1 MIIRRL
7 PLAFALVLLAGSL
20 SAVAQGTPWSKIT
33 TRKKAEPVDQGAGAY
48 ALVDSN
54 GPWMIL
60 AASFSGEGAE
70 KQARELVEELRTKY
84 KLPAYVYQKEFDFSK
99 PMQGRGVDRYGGP
112 QSMRYQRSQDILE
125 TAVMVGD
132 YASVNDER
140 AKKVLKMLKFAKP
153 AALDV
158 EKRGSSA
165 QTLGALRT
173 IQRAIQPD
181 GTDEKLKGPMR
192 NAFITT
198 NPLLPP
204 DFFTAA
210 KGVDKFVLDMNKGVK
225 WSLLDCPGRYTVRV
239 ATFTGAVVLDQKIIE
254 KIEKGSKF
262 QSRLAEAADKA
273 HKLTEALRAKGVQA
287 YEFHDRY
294 QSIVTVG
301 SFNSVGTRMPDGKTN
316 LDPALHAIMEKYGNE
331 KKVVPGQATPQIGKP
346 KTEGNIVFDL
356 QPMPVEVPRRSISAD
371 YARASKD

>member
-1 MIIRRL
+1 MNIRRL
-7 PLAFALVLLAGSL
+7 SLMFALVALAGCF
-20 SAVAQGTPWSKIT
+20 SAVAQGTPWSKLA
-33 TRKKAEPVDQGAGAY
+33 TRKKAEPANQGAY
-48 ALVDSN
+48 ALVESN
-54 GPWMIL
+54 GPWMIM

-70 KQARELVEELRTKY
+70 KQARELVEELRTKH

-132 YASVNDER
+132 YATAGDVH

-153 AALDV
+153 ASLDV

-204 DFFTAA
+204 DFFTT
-210 KGVDKFVLDMNKGVK
+210 KGVDKFVIDLNKGFK

-254 KIEKGSKF
+254 KINDGGKF
-262 QSRLAEAADKA
+262 QSRLDEAADKA
-273 HKLTEALRAKGVQA
+273 HRLTAALRAKGVQA

-331 KKVVPGQATPQIGKP
+331 KKIVPGQATPQIGKP